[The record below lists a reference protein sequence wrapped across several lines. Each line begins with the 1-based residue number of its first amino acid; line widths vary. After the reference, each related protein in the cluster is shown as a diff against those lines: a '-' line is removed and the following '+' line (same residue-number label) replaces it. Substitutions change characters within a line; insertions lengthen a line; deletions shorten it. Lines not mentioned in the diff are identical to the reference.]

1 MSCNILV
8 EEDNNS
14 LDFLEVGVD
23 GNSTLETKTCLEA
36 VEVDEENF
44 IEDFSGCF
52 WSSGLPEYPSWM
64 SSLKET
70 IRDPFILQDITCLPD
85 IPLMPSYEVMT
96 SNMILDDVIESTDNT
111 VEL

>member
-8 EEDNNS
+8 EEEIDS
-14 LDFLEVGVD
+14 LDSLDDVVD
-23 GNSTLETKTCLEA
+23 GNSALETKPCLEA
-36 VEVDEENF
+36 VEVEEENF